1 MFGLRAPCGVQPQ
14 ATCAFWPANC
24 NTASISRPVAATSAR
39 WLHSGLSSSMSP
51 MAKGK
56 EPEWRQGEAL
66 TGKAGT
72 TVGAGIGG
80 APPVVLRGA
89 KKR

>member
-1 MFGLRAPCGVQPQ
+1 
-14 ATCAFWPANC
+14 
-24 NTASISRPVAATSAR
+24 
-39 WLHSGLSSSMSP
+39 MSP